1 MTNLEI
7 DNFPAINI
15 KDKLILTADVA
26 AGITS
31 LPVVNSEG
39 VSADDFMVLGNLG
52 SEYSEKVQA
61 AHTGFAPDRSHVVV
75 AAATAAAHSEFDP
88 MWVLFGNQIKVW
100 RAPNVD
106 GTPPADTAFILLT
119 TIDVDYD
126 ETSTAYE
133 DAAGSNAYWYK
144 VTYLNS
150 TTNVETDIADS
161 PILIRGGNYGTYT
174 TISAIR
180 KEAGLWNNE
189 FITDSAIDAARY
201 RAQYEIDGALQGL
214 YVVPFQPPVNPMI
227 SALVEK
233 LAAFYLLS
241 TDYGP
246 MASGNS
252 KDADKKMTEYQRL
265 MEKIDSK
272 NYVLTDANGNELAI
286 DGAGGNKSW
295 PNDTTET
302 TPVDQ
307 GGSNRQFRYGMRF

>member
-1 MTNLEI
+1 MTNLQI

-15 KDKLILTADVA
+15 KDKLILTADTA
-26 AGITS
+26 IGITS
-31 LPVVNSEG
+31 IPVVNSEG
-39 VSADDFMVLGNLG
+39 VSADDFIVLGNLG

-61 AHTGFAPDRSHVVV
+61 AHTGFAPDRSHVVIV
-75 AAATAAAHSEFDP
+75 AATLAAHDEFDP
-88 MWVLFGNQIKVW
+88 LWILAGDKIKIW

-106 GTPPADTAFILLT
+106 GTPPADGTFTLLT
-119 TIDVDYD
+119 TIDVNYD

-150 TTNVETDIADS
+150 TTNAETSLADS
-161 PILIRGGNYGTYT
+161 PILIRGGDYGVYT

-180 KEAGLWNNE
+180 REAGLWNNE
-189 FITDSAIDAARY
+189 FITDSTIDAARY
-201 RAQYEIDGALQGL
+201 RAQYEIDGALQGM
-214 YVVPFQPPVNPMI
+214 YTVPFQPPVNPMI
-227 SALVEK
+227 SALTEK

-252 KDADKKMTEYQRL
+252 KDADKKMSEYQRL

-272 NYVLTDANGNELAI
+272 NYVLTDSNGQELALA
-286 DGAGGNKSW
+286 GAGGNKAW
-295 PNDTTET
+295 PNDTTAT
-302 TPVDQ
+302 TPGDQ
-307 GGSNRQFRYGMRF
+307 GGSQRIFRMSTRF